1 MDRRELILARLP
13 LLAAAATG
21 VKAFRN
27 TNDFSDLARPCIVT
41 LDGDEEAEE
50 RDPEARP
57 PNAPRRVALKAQFVA
72 LASGT
77 AAAIGATIN
86 GYRAVLLKN
95 VVTDATLLSL
105 VLDSAVRQSIRYQGA
120 SMTISSGRTIEAELR
135 LDFAF
140 TYALRFDEL

>member
-1 MDRRELILARLP
+1 VDRRELILARLP

-27 TNDFSDLARPCIVT
+27 TNDFSDLSRPCIVT
-41 LDGDEEAEE
+41 LDGDEEAEG
-50 RDPEARP
+50 RDPETRP
-57 PNAPRRVALKAQFVA
+57 SNAPRRVMLKAQFVA

-86 GYRAVLLKN
+86 GYRAALLKN
-95 VVTDATLLSL
+95 VVTDATLLTL
-105 VLDSAVRQSIRYQGA
+105 VMDSAGRQSIRYQGA
-120 SMTISSGRTIEAELR
+120 SMMISSGRAIEAELR
-135 LDFAF
+135 LDFTF

>member
-1 MDRRELILARLP
+1 MGISRPMRRLRAARATPRCLP

-50 RDPEARP
+50 RDPEGRP
-57 PNAPRRVALKAQFVA
+57 PTAPRRVALKAQFVA

-77 AAAIGATIN
+77 AAAIDG
-86 GYRAVLLKN
+86 
-95 VVTDATLLSL
+95 
-105 VLDSAVRQSIRYQGA
+105 
-120 SMTISSGRTIEAELR
+120 
-135 LDFAF
+135 
-140 TYALRFDEL
+140 